1 MKPGKLFGGTGGP
14 LWAFAGIEALRHCA
28 PGVAEFS
35 LMAAMAKPAGDR
47 RAKFSGLS
55 SDAGLI
61 AHRKRGRW
69 ARTDH
74 RLMADGALAGMAVMR
89 LSGLA
94 LPMGTKVWRR
104 RFRAD
109 PNAVSQ

>member
-1 MKPGKLFGGTGGP
+1 MPVCSPT
-14 LWAFAGIEALRHCA
+14 ANADDALGLTTIA
-28 PGVAEFS
+28 DEV
-35 LMAAMAKPAGDR
+35 MADR
-47 RAKFSGLS
+47 R
-55 SDAGLI
+55 
-61 AHRKRGRW
+61 R
-69 ARTDH
+69 
-74 RLMADGALAGMAVMR
+74 AGMAVMR